1 MKHCHLSWVDR
12 FKYRLWAGFLTK
24 PKGKDWIFAI
34 VFLAV
39 YAVVFLPIGLSTGLL
54 HWQPVENPC
63 VWMNVAIASLI
74 RPVFNEELIFRVLL
88 IPHPTEP
95 IGPITRQ
102 KLIVLSWSLFLLV
115 HLTPW
120 TPAFFHQL
128 PFLIGAGLLGI
139 LCIFSYLQSRCIWMP
154 MFIHWAIV
162 VNWLLIWGGLEKS
175 DS

>member
-1 MKHCHLSWVDR
+1 MKHRHLSWADR

-54 HWQPVENPC
+54 QWQPVENSR
-63 VWMNVAIASLI
+63 VWMNVTIASLI
-74 RPVFNEELIFRVLL
+74 RPAFNEELIFRVLL

-102 KLIVLSWSLFLLV
+102 KLIVLSWILFLLA

-128 PFLIGAGLLGI
+128 PFLIGAGLLGT
-139 LCIFSYLQSRCIWMP
+139 LCTLSYLQSRCIWMP
-154 MFIHWAIV
+154 MLIHWAIV
-162 VNWLLIWGGLEKS
+162 VNWLLIWGGLEKP